1 MDFYTIVIISA
12 IVLLI
17 LLLTIIGLVVSN
29 ANSSATFPAS
39 YSSCPDYWIYDET
52 TKQCTAN
59 KVNIGTLDDPS
70 TKYTPSS
77 NICENLKW
85 SNDNRISWDGVSNT
99 NVCKNK

>member
-1 MDFYTIVIISA
+1 MDFYTIVIITA

-17 LLLTIIGLVVSN
+17 LTLTMIGLIVSN

-39 YSSCPDYWIYDET
+39 YSSCPDYWIYDENN
-52 TKQCTAN
+52 KKCTAN
-59 KVNIGTLDDPS
+59 GVNIGIYQNDKTE
-70 TKYTPSS
+70 YTPSS
-77 NICENLKW
+77 DICKNLKW